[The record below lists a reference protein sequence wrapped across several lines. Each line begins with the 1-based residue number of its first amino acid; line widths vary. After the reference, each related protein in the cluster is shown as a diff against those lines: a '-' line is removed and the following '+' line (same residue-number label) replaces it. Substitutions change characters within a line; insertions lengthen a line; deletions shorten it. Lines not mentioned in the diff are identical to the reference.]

1 MGEGKREA
9 ESSCVWLISI
19 SATLSVGD
27 GEVYK
32 GEWGGEKEH
41 LSRKSI
47 SSICNQTM
55 TEQIRSP

>member
-32 GEWGGEKEH
+32 GEWGGGRRNI
-41 LSRKSI
+41 SRERVFH
-47 SSICNQTM
+47 QYA
-55 TEQIRSP
+55 IRQ